1 MAAKE
6 KPKAKAKAKTKA
18 KTKAVNTKALPPVG
32 SAARK
37 ALILRGEIE
46 E

>member
-6 KPKAKAKAKTKA
+6 KPKAKAKAKTKS

-37 ALILRGEIE
+37 DFILS
-46 E
+46 